1 MPKSRNRKG
10 KKSASATKGKR
21 DVVSMTP
28 LMRDALLEQREAFI
42 KKFGREPGPGDP
54 VFFDPDADTPTQISW
69 DRMELLSA
77 CRPLRKGRLLG
88 GPSS

>member
-1 MPKSRNRKG
+1 LAMPKSRNRKG

-42 KKFGREPGPGDP
+42 KKFGWEPGPGDP

-69 DRMELLSA
+69 IGWSVISRTQHA
-77 CRPLRKGRLLG
+77 RLIWLQ
-88 GPSS
+88 P

>member
-42 KKFGREPGPGDP
+42 KKFGREPGP
-54 VFFDPDADTPTQISW
+54 ATRSSSIRTPTPQP
-69 DRMELLSA
+69 R
-77 CRPLRKGRLLG
+77 
-88 GPSS
+88 